1 MSTKR
6 YTRDSMT
13 EKETKRAP
21 FAIRMQ
27 PTVKAAGERA
37 AKDQNRS
44 LASLMETLLIEHLRA
59 NGYLPETSK
68 QAGKKR

>member
-21 FAIRMQ
+21 LAIRMQ